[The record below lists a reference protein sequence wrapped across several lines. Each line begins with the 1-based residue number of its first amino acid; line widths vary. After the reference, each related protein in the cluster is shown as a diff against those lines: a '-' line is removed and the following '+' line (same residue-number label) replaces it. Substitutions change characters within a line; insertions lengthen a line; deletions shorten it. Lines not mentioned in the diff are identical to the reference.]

1 MEKNAGE
8 TLFIKLERRNGRIV
22 IANVKWA
29 KSEGY
34 WLLLVRIKSECIEQ
48 MDSLH
53 KITSSFQIMLIC
65 NIAPIVWL
73 FHSILD
79 IYMATI
85 RKTITLTDK
94 QDQWIK
100 TQIAAGGFTNDS
112 EYIRDL
118 VRRDQEQNAQ
128 YMALKQAIQE
138 GLNSGVSD
146 KTVGEI
152 WEEAEQRSK
161 NKRG

>member
-1 MEKNAGE
+1 
-8 TLFIKLERRNGRIV
+8 
-22 IANVKWA
+22 
-29 KSEGY
+29 
-34 WLLLVRIKSECIEQ
+34 
-48 MDSLH
+48 
-53 KITSSFQIMLIC
+53 
-65 NIAPIVWL
+65 
-73 FHSILD
+73 
-79 IYMATI
+79 MATI

-128 YMALKQAIQE
+128 FLALKQAIQD
-138 GLNSGVSD
+138 GLESGVCN

>member
-1 MEKNAGE
+1 
-8 TLFIKLERRNGRIV
+8 
-22 IANVKWA
+22 
-29 KSEGY
+29 
-34 WLLLVRIKSECIEQ
+34 
-48 MDSLH
+48 
-53 KITSSFQIMLIC
+53 
-65 NIAPIVWL
+65 
-73 FHSILD
+73 
-79 IYMATI
+79 MATI

-100 TQIAAGGFTNDS
+100 AQIAAGGFTNDS

-138 GLNSGVSD
+138 GLDSGVSN

-152 WEEAEQRSK
+152 WEEAEQRTK
-161 NKRG
+161 NMRG

>member
-1 MEKNAGE
+1 
-8 TLFIKLERRNGRIV
+8 
-22 IANVKWA
+22 
-29 KSEGY
+29 
-34 WLLLVRIKSECIEQ
+34 
-48 MDSLH
+48 
-53 KITSSFQIMLIC
+53 
-65 NIAPIVWL
+65 
-73 FHSILD
+73 
-79 IYMATI
+79 MATI

-128 YMALKQAIQE
+128 FLALKQAIQE
-138 GLNSGVSD
+138 GLESGVSNRM
-146 KTVGEI
+146 VGEI

-161 NKRG
+161 KK

>member
-1 MEKNAGE
+1 
-8 TLFIKLERRNGRIV
+8 
-22 IANVKWA
+22 
-29 KSEGY
+29 
-34 WLLLVRIKSECIEQ
+34 
-48 MDSLH
+48 
-53 KITSSFQIMLIC
+53 
-65 NIAPIVWL
+65 
-73 FHSILD
+73 
-79 IYMATI
+79 MATI
-85 RKTITLTDK
+85 RKTITLTDQ

-128 YMALKQAIQE
+128 FLALKQAIQE
-138 GLNSGVSD
+138 GLESGVSN